1 MAPINRTKQLRQ
13 LIMVPIM
20 TLRAKLTLPISRR
33 VWRFLMLASL
43 LLTGASIFYT
53 WKELPT
59 NGLVIR
65 PVFLVLAVVIYIA
78 TYVMHTLGWHT
89 LITQF
94 HTNLSLRTNAEAV
107 ASSNLVKYL
116 PTVAWYIASRAHFYN
131 QRHIP
136 HKVTVAASLCE
147 LVLMI
152 GAGSIFY
159 LILALEHISI
169 WMALVGIFIL
179 VLALASFLHSS
190 DLLRK
195 WWQGRVTAHLT
206 EAKGANSRHRWFIAF
221 VWYASTWIL
230 GCWFLWAVLHT
241 FVPLQMNALGTLMHI
256 WLLAGLASYI
266 VNLTLGSIGI
276 AREITL
282 TVLLAHTWPL
292 SAALSTAIVVKLV
305 LTLGEIGCSLL
316 FLGGLYLWRKR
327 VEHD

>member
-1 MAPINRTKQLRQ
+1 MAPINRTEQLRQ
-13 LIMVPIM
+13 LIRVPIM
-20 TLRAKLTLPISRR
+20 TLRANLTLPISQR
-33 VWRFLMLASL
+33 VWRLLTLASL
-43 LLTGASIFYT
+43 LLTGVSIFYT
-53 WKELPT
+53 WKELSV
-59 NGLVIR
+59 NGLDIR
-65 PVFLVLAVVIYIA
+65 PAFLVLAVVIYII

-116 PTVAWYIASRAHFYN
+116 PTVAWYIASRAHFYS

-152 GAGSIFY
+152 GTGSLFY
-159 LILALEHISI
+159 LILALGHISI
-169 WMALVGIFIL
+169 WMALIGAFIP
-179 VLALASFLHSS
+179 VLALVGFLHSS
-190 DLLRK
+190 NLLRK
-195 WWQGRVTAHLT
+195 WWRVRVTDHLT
-206 EAKGANSRHRWFIAF
+206 EAKRASSRHRWFIAF
-221 VWYASTWIL
+221 VWYAGTWIL

-241 FVPLQMNALGTLMHI
+241 FVPLQVNALGTLMHI

-266 VNLTLGSIGI
+266 VSLTLGSIGI

-292 SAALSTAIVVKLV
+292 SAALSTAIIVKLI

-327 VEHD
+327 VKYD